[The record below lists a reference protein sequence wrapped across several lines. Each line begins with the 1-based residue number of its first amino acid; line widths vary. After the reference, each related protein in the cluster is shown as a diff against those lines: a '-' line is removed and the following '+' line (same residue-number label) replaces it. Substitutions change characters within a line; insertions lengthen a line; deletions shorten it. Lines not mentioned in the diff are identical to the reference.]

1 MELIKTNNSIESIV
15 PKIIETPKHF
25 SLNTQ
30 LYDKLTLKPYPMKF
44 FTQSTGKLVSLYTSI
59 DRSVYHI
66 ESYFSTDTLYN
77 TEDNQINIIQ
87 DKKNPDIFYSIKP
100 YNSSGHEGHL
110 IEKIHYDSLTMEY
123 NILNSINLTAIQYN
137 THKNSIK
144 TIYENDEYF
153 VFFSAARHQG
163 GGGYNGSLIVLH
175 KQSFGFTPVISTT
188 AEYNDFFLIGS
199 GDNIYILR
207 FGTSIFIN
215 KLNLS
220 TKQTT
225 QLFEYQQTDT
235 TVAKR
240 VMCNPVKVNNDYYM
254 LFTHFENNG
263 YTYKIMKTS
272 IDTDTDTVTSELLD
286 LDLNGHI
293 LDDTGKFESVNL
305 LQHTLRVIEDNG
317 NAYLS
322 LLVHTMSNSTTTT
335 VFKQCKHVLIEMK
348 DDSFKIIDSMLLK
361 DGCFGS
367 LVYNDSKHQIFFTS
381 NNILFTVF
389 DSTERKMK
397 ITYRKS
403 GIFAQVGL
411 DSLNRVVTHS
421 KDNTIEII
429 TEGNATTLQADF
441 DKDIYDKDRFNNIE
455 SHISFYA
462 KNFLD
467 EYVDTNVKLT
477 LIGPVKFKENESQE
491 LITSSSDTGIK
502 SVPVVITGYGNIEVV
517 ITQNT

>member
-1 MELIKTNNSIESIV
+1 MELIKTNNSIDSIV

-44 FTQSTGKLVSLYTSI
+44 FTQSIGNLVSLYTSI
-59 DRSVYHI
+59 DRSVYHNEAYYAI
-66 ESYFSTDTLYN
+66 DTLYN
-77 TEDNQINIIQ
+77 TEDNNINIIQ

-100 YNSSGHEGHL
+100 YNSNGHDGHV
-110 IEKIHYDSLTMEY
+110 IEKVHYDSLTMEY
-123 NILNSINLTAIQYN
+123 SILNSVNLSTLIYN
-137 THKNSIK
+137 AHRNAVKIL
-144 TIYENDEYF
+144 YENNDYF
-153 VFFSAARHQG
+153 VFFVNARHQG
-163 GGGYNGSLIVLH
+163 GGSYNGSLLVLN
-175 KQSFGFTPVISTT
+175 KQSFGFTSIVNTSG
-188 AEYNDFFLIGS
+188 EYNNFFLDGS
-199 GDNIYILR
+199 DDNIYILR
-207 FGTSIFIN
+207 FATSIFIN

-220 TKQTT
+220 TKQST

-235 TVAKR
+235 AVAKR
-240 VMCNPVKVNNDYYM
+240 VLCNPVKVNNDYYM

-272 IDTDTDTVTSELLD
+272 IDMDTDTVTSELLD

-293 LDDTGKFESVNL
+293 LDDTGKFESISS

-317 NAYLS
+317 NVYLS
-322 LLVHTMSNSTTTT
+322 LLVHTSANSVTNTI
-335 VFKQCKHVLIEMK
+335 FKQCKHVLIEMK